1 MFVRDARGIFN
12 SYLPSKS
19 EINHRFFFFFFTNR
33 LIRTIRTFEYL
44 SNLFIKQS
52 GFRKKLA
59 KIYTFRL
66 YFYFISQRRD
76 DRSLVEENEK
86 K

>member
-1 MFVRDARGIFN
+1 MREESLILR
-12 SYLPSKS
+12 YLPSKS
-19 EINHRFFFFFFTNR
+19 EINHRSFFFFFHSFDR
-33 LIRTIRTFEYL
+33 SIRTIRTFEYL

-76 DRSLVEENEK
+76 DRFLVEENEK